1 MPPGGLGPARDVA
14 NTEDRRTLGT
24 GADAPPE
31 GEHTVAASTSG
42 PAPAVTRAA
51 AILELLAHQ
60 RRPVGLGELA
70 RTLDLP
76 KSSAANVCLAL
87 EAAGLLWRTDAGF
100 TLGRKTV
107 ELGGAYLSGMDQV
120 QEFYEL
126 CSRSVRI
133 SAETARVAVLDG
145 LDVLYLAR
153 FDGRQPL
160 RLTANIGDRFPA
172 TCTATGKA
180 LLARLPVDALDDR
193 LAGKLALPT
202 LTDRSISDPA
212 AFRLEMAR
220 VREQGHAVDDEETTP
235 GVFCLAVTA
244 AGRRTDAT
252 MLAVSVTVLAAR
264 LTDELRDEL
273 LAELVVLAATMGT
286 SLLPEG

>member
-1 MPPGGLGPARDVA
+1 M
-14 NTEDRRTLGT
+14 
-24 GADAPPE
+24 
-31 GEHTVAASTSG
+31 AAATSG

-51 AILELLAHQ
+51 AILDLLAE
-60 RRPVGLGELA
+60 RKGALSLGELA
-70 RTLDLP
+70 RTLGLP
-76 KSSAANVCLAL
+76 KSSAANICLAL
-87 EAAGLLWRTDAGF
+87 EAAGLLWRTDAGY

-107 ELGGAYLSGMDQV
+107 ELGGAYLAGMDQI

-126 CSRSVRI
+126 CSRSRRI

-153 FDGRQPL
+153 YDGRQPM

-180 LLARLPVDALDDR
+180 LLAQLPADALEDR
-193 LAGKLALPT
+193 LAGKLVLPT

-212 AFRLEMAR
+212 TLRAEVTW
-220 VREQGHAVDDEETTP
+220 VRERGYAVDDEETTP
-235 GVFCLAVTA
+235 GVVCLAMTM

-252 MLAVSVTVLAAR
+252 TLAVSVTVLKAR
-264 LTDELRDEL
+264 LTPELRDDL
-273 LAELVVLAATMGT
+273 LAELTALASDMGT
-286 SLLPEG
+286 SLLST

>member
-1 MPPGGLGPARDVA
+1 M
-14 NTEDRRTLGT
+14 
-24 GADAPPE
+24 
-31 GEHTVAASTSG
+31 TVAAPTSG

-51 AILELLAHQ
+51 AILQLLALR
-60 RRPVGLGELA
+60 RRPLALGELA
-70 RTLDLP
+70 RTLELP

-87 EAAGLLWRTDAGF
+87 EAAGLLWRTDAGY

-107 ELGGAYLSGMDQV
+107 ELGGAYLAGMDQI

-126 CSRSVRI
+126 CSRSARI

-153 FDGRQPL
+153 YDGRQPM

-180 LLARLPVDALDDR
+180 LLARLPVDALEDR

-202 LTDRSISDPA
+202 LTERSISDPA
-212 AFRLEMAR
+212 EFRAEIAR
-220 VREQGHAVDDEETTP
+220 VRERGHAVDDEETTP
-235 GVFCLAVTA
+235 GVVCLSVTTT
-244 AGRRTDAT
+244 GRRTDAT

-264 LTDELRDEL
+264 LTEELRGDL
-273 LAELVVLAATMGT
+273 LAELIALASEMGT
-286 SLLPEG
+286 SLLPKS

>member
-1 MPPGGLGPARDVA
+1 MA
-14 NTEDRRTLGT
+14 
-24 GADAPPE
+24 
-31 GEHTVAASTSG
+31 AASSG
-42 PAPAVTRAA
+42 LAPAVTRAV
-51 AILELLAHQ
+51 AILELLARQ
-60 RRPVGLGELA
+60 RRPVTLGELA
-70 RTLDLP
+70 RTLNLP

-87 EAAGLLWRTDAGF
+87 ESSGLLWRTDAGY

-107 ELGGAYLSGMDQV
+107 ELAGAYLAGMDQV

-126 CSRSVRI
+126 CARSVRI

-153 FDGRQPL
+153 YDGRQPL

-180 LLARLPVDALDDR
+180 LLARLPVDALEDR
-193 LAGKLALPT
+193 LAGRLALPK
-202 LTDRSISDPA
+202 LTDRSISDPV
-212 AFRLEMAR
+212 AFRSEIAR
-220 VREQGHAVDDEETTP
+220 VRAAGHAVDDEETTP
-235 GVFCLAVTA
+235 GVVCLAVTA

-252 MLAVSVTVLAAR
+252 MLAVSVTILAAR
-264 LTDELRDEL
+264 LTDPLRGEL
-273 LAELVVLAATMGT
+273 LAELVLLARTMGT